1 MNLTNEI
8 TKALNL
14 NYKNRKVA
22 GYCEESLN
30 LEAIKYKDIEFDFS
44 ITWKIKYNGWDF
56 GIGKSVL
63 VDKKNNPELTV
74 WKDQILIDP
83 KEFSYDINKILEVL

>member
-8 TKALNL
+8 IKNLNL

-22 GYCEESLN
+22 GYCEDCLN

-63 VDKKNNPELTV
+63 ADKKNNPELTV
-74 WKDQILIDP
+74 WRDGVAIDTKDF
-83 KEFSYDINKILEVL
+83 EYDINKILEAL